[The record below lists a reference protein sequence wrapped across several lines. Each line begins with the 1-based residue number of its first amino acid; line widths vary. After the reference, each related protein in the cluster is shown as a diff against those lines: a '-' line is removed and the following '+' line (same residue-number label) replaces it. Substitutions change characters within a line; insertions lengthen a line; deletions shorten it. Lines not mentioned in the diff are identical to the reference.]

1 MPRWV
6 KVIALLAAVVVA
18 ILVVAMLLGGEH
30 GPGRH
35 LTSAAGPTQLVTSSV
50 TDYAGGQLNVRAM
63 TSWR

>member
-6 KVIALLAAVVVA
+6 KVMALLAAVVVA

-35 LTSAAGPTQLVTSSV
+35 LTSAAGPTELVTSSV
-50 TDYAGGQLNVRAM
+50 TDHTGEQLDVRAM
-63 TSWR
+63 TLWR